1 MTHAPFSV
9 HNGMNKTVGIL
20 TGDGDC
26 PGLNAV
32 IRAVVR
38 KSLSLG
44 NTVIGFRKSWKGILE
59 KDIYPLDINAVSDI
73 IGKGGTILGSSRTNP
88 FKYEEGPEKILKHL
102 NDLNVDVLVTVG
114 SIDTLMVA
122 EKLFERGCPV
132 IGIPKTIDNDLPLT
146 DRTFGFD
153 TAISTVTD
161 AIDRVHSTAESH
173 DRVIVMEVMGR
184 YTGWIATYAGVAGGA
199 DCILIPEKPFSI
211 EDVCKLIRHRHQRG
225 KDFSIIVAAEGARPK
240 EHNRFV
246 VKTDRVDEFGHK
258 QLGGIGSLI
267 AQEIER
273 LTGFETRVT
282 VLGPIQRGGSPTAF
296 DRVLATRFGVK
307 AAEMVERGAFGSMV
321 SLQGNKIVEVKLAE
335 LIDKVKPVDS
345 ELYDIAEVFFG

>member
-1 MTHAPFSV
+1 MD
-9 HNGMNKTVGIL
+9 KTIGIL

-32 IRAVVR
+32 IRAIVR

-44 NTVIGFRKSWKGILE
+44 NHVIGIRRSWKGILE
-59 KDIYPLDINAVSDI
+59 KDVYPLKINSVSDI
-73 IGKGGTILGSSRTNP
+73 INKGGTILGSSRTNP
-88 FKYEEGPEKILKHL
+88 FKYEKGPEKVMTHL
-102 NDLNVDVLVTVG
+102 CELDIDVLVAVG
-114 SIDTLMVA
+114 SVDTLMVA
-122 EKLFERGCPV
+122 EKLHERGCPV

-184 YTGWIATYAGVAGGA
+184 YTGWIATYAGIAGGA
-199 DCILIPEKPFSI
+199 DCILIPEKPFSLD
-211 EDVCKLIRHRHQRG
+211 DVCRLIRRRHQRG
-225 KDFSIIVAAEGARPK
+225 KDFSIIVVAEGARPK
-240 EHNRFV
+240 ELDHFV
-246 VKTDRVDEFGHK
+246 VKTNRIDEFGHQ
-258 QLGGIGSLI
+258 QLGGIGNYI
-267 AQEIER
+267 AEQIQI

-282 VLGPIQRGGSPTAF
+282 ILGPIQRGGSPTAF

-307 AAEMVERGAFGSMV
+307 AAEIADAGDFGKMV
-321 SLQGNKIVEVKLAE
+321 SLQGNKIIVLRLSEI
-335 LIDKVKPVDS
+335 IDKVKPVDS
-345 ELYDIAEVFFG
+345 DLYEIAEVFFG

>member
-1 MTHAPFSV
+1 MGYLLDT
-9 HNGMNKTVGIL
+9 NIL
-20 TGDGDC
+20 CD
-26 PGLNAV
+26 L
-32 IRAVVR
+32 IR
-38 KSLSLG
+38 
-44 NTVIGFRKSWKGILE
+44 
-59 KDIYPLDINAVSDI
+59 
-73 IGKGGTILGSSRTNP
+73 NP
-88 FKYEEGPEKILKHL
+88 FGPVAQRIEA
-102 NDLNVDVLVTVG
+102 VG
-114 SIDTLMVA
+114 AKAV
-122 EKLFERGCPV
+122 
-132 IGIPKTIDNDLPLT
+132 
-146 DRTFGFD
+146 
-153 TAISTVTD
+153 
-161 AIDRVHSTAESH
+161 
-173 DRVIVMEVMGR
+173 
-184 YTGWIATYAGVAGGA
+184 YT
-199 DCILIPEKPFSI
+199 
-211 EDVCKLIRHRHQRG
+211 
-225 KDFSIIVAAEGARPK
+225 SIIVAAEGARPK

-307 AAEMVERGAFGSMV
+307 AAEMVECGTFGSMV

>member
-161 AIDRVHSTAESH
+161 AIDRVHSTA
-173 DRVIVMEVMGR
+173 
-184 YTGWIATYAGVAGGA
+184 
-199 DCILIPEKPFSI
+199 
-211 EDVCKLIRHRHQRG
+211 
-225 KDFSIIVAAEGARPK
+225 
-240 EHNRFV
+240 
-246 VKTDRVDEFGHK
+246 
-258 QLGGIGSLI
+258 
-267 AQEIER
+267 
-273 LTGFETRVT
+273 
-282 VLGPIQRGGSPTAF
+282 
-296 DRVLATRFGVK
+296 
-307 AAEMVERGAFGSMV
+307 
-321 SLQGNKIVEVKLAE
+321 
-335 LIDKVKPVDS
+335 
-345 ELYDIAEVFFG
+345 